1 MQDLQNSNRVEKI
14 YRSQTKFVIVTIIY
28 YQVDS
33 INTNSFI
40 PSSSIFWE
48 SVCFFALN
56 SLCKEACTQII
67 SFSNA
72 PYSTRSKLDF

>member
-40 PSSSIFWE
+40 PSSSIF
-48 SVCFFALN
+48 
-56 SLCKEACTQII
+56 
-67 SFSNA
+67 
-72 PYSTRSKLDF
+72 